1 MSGHEMGQTQR
12 RVAPRRR
19 AIQWVL
25 ALPLIGVLALAGCTW
40 AGAGGGTGEGT
51 VTVAIVANPQMRDIQ
66 ELTDAFERD
75 HPDVKIRY
83 VTLPENEARAR
94 ITQDVATKA
103 GQFDVVMIGTY
114 EAPIWGRNGW
124 LTDLTP
130 YARDDR
136 DYDVDDLMP
145 AVRKGLSVGD
155 KLYATPFYGE
165 SSFLMYRKDLFE
177 QAGLQMPERP
187 TWTQVAEFARKLKTP
202 DRAGICLR
210 GLPGWGEQ
218 LAPLNTVINTF
229 GGRWYD
235 EQWNAQLTAPAT
247 AKAVKFYLD
256 LIKEAGEP
264 GAPNAGFSECLTA
277 YSQGQAAMWYDATV
291 AAGSLEDRKVSKVVG
306 KNGYV
311 AAPVMETKWSGWL
324 WAWSLAVPT
333 TAKDPDAAWDFVS
346 WATSKEYIR
355 MVGERLG
362 WTRVPP
368 GSRLSTYEIDDY
380 VDASSGAAE
389 VTLDALRTIDP
400 NKATKEP
407 VPYTGIQYVQIPE
420 FQDLGTSVSQQFAAV
435 LAGNQSVDE
444 ALKTAQSEA
453 EAVAEDGYK
462 D

>member
-1 MSGHEMGQTQR
+1 MQLTQR
-12 RVAPRRR
+12 RVPSRRR
-19 AIQWVL
+19 GARWLAVPLLGAL
-25 ALPLIGVLALAGCTW
+25 ALGGCTW
-40 AGAGGGTGEGT
+40 AGAGGGTGNGT

-66 ELTDAFERD
+66 QFTGQFERD
-75 HPDVKIRY
+75 HPGIKIRY

-124 LTDLTP
+124 LTNLTP
-130 YARDDR
+130 YARGDSA
-136 DYDVDDLMP
+136 YDVNDLMP

-155 KLYATPFYGE
+155 KLYAVPFYGE
-165 SSFLMYRKDLFE
+165 SSFLMYRKDLFK
-177 QAGLQMPERP
+177 QAGLKMPAHP
-187 TWTQVAEFARKLKTP
+187 TWTQVADLARKLKTP
-202 DRAGICLR
+202 KRAGICLR

-218 LAPLNTVINTF
+218 LAPLDTVINTF

-235 EQWNAQLTAPAT
+235 PKWNAQLTSPAT
-247 AKAVKFYLD
+247 TKAVSFYLS
-256 LIKEAGEP
+256 LIKQAGEP

-277 YSQGQAAMWYDATV
+277 YTQGQAAMWYDATV
-291 AAGSLEDRKVSKVVG
+291 AAGSLEDPKVSKVVG

-311 AAPVMETKWSGWL
+311 AAPVMAKKPSGWL
-324 WAWSLAVPT
+324 WAWSLAIPT
-333 TAKDPDAAWDFVS
+333 TAKDPKAAWKFVS

-368 GSRLSTYEIDDY
+368 GSRLSTYQIPQY
-380 VDASSGAAE
+380 VRASSGAAG

-400 NKATKEP
+400 NRPTKDP

-420 FQDLGTSVSQQFAAV
+420 FQDLGTKVSQQFAAV
-435 LAGNQSVDE
+435 LAGNASVADALRSAQDDAQSVAD
-444 ALKTAQSEA
+444 
-453 EAVAEDGYK
+453 DGGYK
-462 D
+462 R

>member
-1 MSGHEMGQTQR
+1 MRE
-12 RVAPRRR
+12 PRRR
-19 AIQWVL
+19 GRRWAL
-25 ALPLIGVLALAGCTW
+25 ALIGVVFALGGCTW

-66 ELTDAFERD
+66 ELTDEFERE
-75 HPDVKIRY
+75 HPDVKVRY

-124 LTDLTP
+124 LTNLTP
-130 YARDDR
+130 YARADAS
-136 DYDVDDLMP
+136 YDVDDLMP

-177 QAGLQMPERP
+177 QAGLEMPDRP

-235 EQWNAQLTAPAT
+235 TDWNAQLTSPAT
-247 AKAVKFYLD
+247 TKAVTFYLD
-256 LIKEAGEP
+256 LIKDAGEA

-311 AAPVMETKWSGWL
+311 SAPVMETEWSGWL

-380 VDASSGAAE
+380 VNASSGAAE
-389 VTLDALRTIDP
+389 VTLDALKTIDP

-435 LAGNQSVDE
+435 LAGNQSVGD

-453 EAVAEDGYK
+453 QAVADDGYK

>member
-1 MSGHEMGQTQR
+1 MTEER
-12 RVAPRRR
+12 RRR
-19 AIQWVL
+19 APGRRVC
-25 ALPLIGVLALAGCTW
+25 ALAAAVVATGILGGCTW
-40 AGAGGGTGEGT
+40 AGAGGGTGDGT

-66 ELTDAFERD
+66 KLTSEFERE

-124 LTDLTP
+124 LVDLNP
-130 YARDDR
+130 YARPDR
-136 DYDVDDLMP
+136 DYDVGDLMP
-145 AVRKGLSVGD
+145 AVRKGLSADG
-155 KLYATPFYGE
+155 KLYAVPFYGE

-177 QAGLQMPERP
+177 KAGLEMPKRP
-187 TWTQVAEFARKLKTP
+187 TWTQVAEYARKLKTP
-202 DRAGICLR
+202 NRAGICLR

-218 LAPLNTVINTF
+218 LAPLDTVINTF

-235 EQWNAQLTAPAT
+235 ENWNAQLTSPAT
-247 AKAVKFYLD
+247 AKAVRFYLD
-256 LIKEAGEP
+256 LIKQAGEP

-277 YSQGQAAMWYDATV
+277 YTQGQAAMWYDATV
-291 AAGSLEDRKVSKVVG
+291 AAGSLEDPKVSKVVG
-306 KNGYV
+306 KNGYA

-324 WAWSLAVPT
+324 WAWSLAIPT
-333 TAKDPDAAWDFVS
+333 TAKDPDAAWEFVS

-355 MVGERLG
+355 LVGERLG

-368 GSRLSTYEIDDY
+368 GSRLSTYDIDDY
-380 VDASSGAAE
+380 VKTSSGAAE
-389 VTLDALRTIDP
+389 VTLDALRTVDP
-400 NKATKEP
+400 NRPTKEP

-420 FQDLGTSVSQQFAAV
+420 FQDLGTKVSQQFAAV
-435 LAGNQSVDE
+435 LAGNESVDA
-444 ALKTAQSEA
+444 ALRTAQDEA
-453 EAVAEDGYK
+453 QAVADDGYK